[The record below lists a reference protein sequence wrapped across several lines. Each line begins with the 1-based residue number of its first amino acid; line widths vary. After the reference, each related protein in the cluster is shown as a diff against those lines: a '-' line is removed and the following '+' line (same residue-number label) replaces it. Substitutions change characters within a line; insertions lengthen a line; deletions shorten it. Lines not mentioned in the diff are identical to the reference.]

1 MGSQEFELLAP
12 AGSFQTFQ
20 AVIEAGADAV
30 YVGGSQF
37 GARAYAKNFEQ
48 DELIRAIE
56 TAHIHGKKLYLT
68 VNTLLKDTKEKLVI
82 LATILFKLAIPVAA
96 D

>member
-37 GARAYAKNFEQ
+37 GARAYAENFTQE
-48 DELIRAIE
+48 ELLEAIDY
-56 TAHIHGKKLYLT
+56 AHLRGKKVY
-68 VNTLLKDTKEKLVI
+68 
-82 LATILFKLAIPVAA
+82 
-96 D
+96 